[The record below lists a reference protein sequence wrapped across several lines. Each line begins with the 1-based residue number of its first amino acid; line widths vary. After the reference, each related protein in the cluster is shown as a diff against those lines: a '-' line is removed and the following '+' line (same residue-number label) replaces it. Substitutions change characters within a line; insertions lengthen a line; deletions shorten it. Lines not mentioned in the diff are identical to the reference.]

1 MALTS
6 EAARK
11 ALAGYL
17 LTDAAA
23 HEAGR
28 YDAIGRSFDGFEHA
42 FPEGDDVSLIDLR
55 MALTFWDAWIDA
67 RNHGWQPTAGIQQ
80 EEWAALA
87 RGISADLTAQRD
99 IADPRVRDLFDARNP
114 GRADRVKLLAGRL
127 RKRSES
133 SETDGSDTA

>member
-1 MALTS
+1 MLTS
-6 EAARK
+6 EAARQ

-23 HEAGR
+23 HEAER
-28 YDAIGRSFDGFEHA
+28 YDSIGRRFDSFEHA
-42 FPEGDDVSLIDLR
+42 FPEGDDASLIDLR

-80 EEWAALA
+80 GEWAELA
-87 RGISADLTAQRD
+87 RGIAADLTAKRD
-99 IADPRVRDLFDARNP
+99 IVDPHVRELFDARSP

-127 RKRSES
+127 RGRSEPQ
-133 SETDGSDTA
+133 TG

>member
-1 MALTS
+1 MVLTS
-6 EAARK
+6 EAARQ

-23 HEAGR
+23 HEAER
-28 YDAIGRSFDGFEHA
+28 YDAIGRKFDGFEHA
-42 FPEGDDVSLIDLR
+42 FPEGDDASLIDLR

-80 EEWAALA
+80 GEWADLA
-87 RGISADLTAQRD
+87 RGIAADLTAKRD
-99 IADPRVRDLFDARNP
+99 IVDAHVRELFDARSP

-127 RKRSES
+127 RGRAEPP
-133 SETDGSDTA
+133 TG

>member
-1 MALTS
+1 VLTS
-6 EAARK
+6 EAARQ

-23 HEAGR
+23 HEAER
-28 YDAIGRSFDGFEHA
+28 YDAIGRRFDSFEHA
-42 FPEGDDVSLIDLR
+42 FPEGDDASLIDLR

-80 EEWAALA
+80 GEWAALA
-87 RGISADLTAQRD
+87 RGIAEDLTAKRD
-99 IADPRVRDLFDARNP
+99 IVNPHVRELFDARSP

-127 RKRSES
+127 RGRAEPP
-133 SETDGSDTA
+133 TG

>member
-1 MALTS
+1 MVLTS
-6 EAARK
+6 EAARQ

-23 HEAGR
+23 HEAER
-28 YDAIGRSFDGFEHA
+28 YDSIGRRFDSFEHA
-42 FPEGDDVSLIDLR
+42 FPEGDDASLIDLR

-80 EEWAALA
+80 GEWAALA
-87 RGISADLTAQRD
+87 RGIAEDLTAKRD
-99 IADPRVRDLFDARNP
+99 IVDPHVRELFDARSP

-127 RKRSES
+127 RGRAEPP
-133 SETDGSDTA
+133 TG

>member
-1 MALTS
+1 VLTPD
-6 EAARK
+6 AARQ

-23 HEAGR
+23 HEKGR
-28 YDAIGRSFDGFEHA
+28 YDEIGRRFDGFEHA
-42 FPEGDDVSLIDLR
+42 FPQGDDEALIDLR
-55 MALTFWDAWIDA
+55 MALTFWDAWVDA

-80 EEWAALA
+80 AEWPVLA
-87 RGISADLTAQRD
+87 RGIAADITVRRE
-99 IADPRVRDLFDARNP
+99 IADAHVRELFDARNP

-133 SETDGSDTA
+133 SDE

>member
-1 MALTS
+1 MLTS
-6 EAARK
+6 EAARQ

-17 LTDAAA
+17 LTDATA

-28 YDAIGRSFDGFEHA
+28 YDAIGRRFDSFEHA
-42 FPEGDDVSLIDLR
+42 FPEGDDESLIDLR

-80 EEWAALA
+80 DEWAGLA
-87 RGISADLTAQRD
+87 RGIAADLTARRD
-99 IADPRVRDLFDARNP
+99 IADARVRELFDARSP

-133 SETDGSDTA
+133 SETDEADNS

>member
-17 LTDAAA
+17 ITDATAQ
-23 HEAGR
+23 EAGR
-28 YDAIGRSFDGFEHA
+28 FDAVGRSFDGFEHA
-42 FPEGDDVSLIDLR
+42 FPEGDDESLIDLR

-80 EEWAALA
+80 NEWAALA
-87 RGISADLTAQRD
+87 RAISEDLTAHRE
-99 IADPRVRDLFDARNP
+99 IENTRVRELFDARNP

-133 SETDGSDTA
+133 PETDESDQP

>member
-17 LTDAAA
+17 LTDATA

-28 YDAIGRSFDGFEHA
+28 YDAVGRSFDGFEHS
-42 FPEGDDVSLIDLR
+42 FPEGDDESLIDLR

-80 EEWAALA
+80 EEWGRLA
-87 RGISADLTAQRD
+87 RGYPRPDPSARL
-99 IADPRVRDLFDARNP
+99 ADDRVNELFDARNP
-114 GRADRVKLLAGRL
+114 GRA
-127 RKRSES
+127 
-133 SETDGSDTA
+133 TA

>member
-1 MALTS
+1 MLTS
-6 EAARK
+6 EAARQ

-23 HEAGR
+23 HEAER
-28 YDAIGRSFDGFEHA
+28 YDAIGRRFDSFEHA
-42 FPEGDDVSLIDLR
+42 FPEGDDASLIDLR

-80 EEWAALA
+80 AEWAKLA
-87 RGISADLTAQRD
+87 RGIAEDLTAKRD
-99 IADPRVRDLFDARNP
+99 IVDPHVRELFDARSP

-127 RKRSES
+127 RARAEPPS
-133 SETDGSDTA
+133 A

>member
-17 LTDAAA
+17 LTDATAQ
-23 HEAGR
+23 EAGR
-28 YDAIGRSFDGFEHA
+28 FDAVGRSFDGFEHN
-42 FPEGDDVSLIDLR
+42 FPEGDDESLIDLR

-67 RNHGWQPTAGIQQ
+67 RNHGWQPTVGIQQ
-80 EEWAALA
+80 GEWAALA
-87 RGISADLTAQRD
+87 RGISADLTARRD
-99 IADPRVRDLFDARNP
+99 IADARVRELFDARNP

-133 SETDGSDTA
+133 LETDESDTP